1 VKIFIGS
8 DHNGFSLR
16 PQVVSHLQ
24 KQGLEVVDDST
35 GALNPEDDYPVFAAK
50 VAQDLL
56 TSNDAEP
63 RGILICGSGQGMC
76 MAANRYKGI
85 RACLGYDRESVR
97 SARNDD
103 DANVLC
109 IAVRSFE
116 NDGAFP
122 LIDAFIRTPFAAAPR
137 YIRRIQEMD
146 QM

>member
-1 VKIFIGS
+1 V
-8 DHNGFSLR
+8 
-16 PQVVSHLQ
+16 
-24 KQGLEVVDDST
+24 EVVR
-35 GALNPEDDYPVFAAK
+35 V
-50 VAQDLL
+50 
-56 TSNDAEP
+56 
-63 RGILICGSGQGMC
+63 
-76 MAANRYKGI
+76 
-85 RACLGYDRESVR
+85 CLGYDRESVR

>member
-63 RGILICGSGQGMC
+63 RGILICGSGQGM
-76 MAANRYKGI
+76 
-85 RACLGYDRESVR
+85 
-97 SARNDD
+97 
-103 DANVLC
+103 
-109 IAVRSFE
+109 F
-116 NDGAFP
+116 
-122 LIDAFIRTPFAAAPR
+122 
-137 YIRRIQEMD
+137 RI
-146 QM
+146 